1 MTNHYAVLDV
11 KRTATPH
18 EVKAARRA
26 KAREAHPDRGG
37 SAERFAA
44 VQRAY
49 DVLSDEAQRAEWE
62 ASYAAWAAERGATP
76 CPRCFAAVR
85 TRAGGRNVCPRCGS
99 EVVAPVPS
107 RFDRLRDD
115 LIDRSADFLIHVGDR
130 VGQEIAN
137 ATEQAVNRGLAAL
150 HARLGRKS

>member
-1 MTNHYAVLDV
+1 M
-11 KRTATPH
+11 
-18 EVKAARRA
+18 RA
-26 KAREAHPDRGG
+26 WGG
-37 SAERFAA
+37 RADGGDHSKSGWGQGAERFAA

-62 ASYAAWAAERGATP
+62 AAYHAWAAERGATP

>member
-1 MTNHYAVLDV
+1 MTNYYSVLDV
-11 KRTATPH
+11 ERTATPP
-18 EVKAARRA
+18 EVKAAYRA

-49 DVLSDEAQRAEWE
+49 DVLSDDTQRAEWE

-76 CPRCFAAVR
+76 CVRCYSAVR
-85 TRAGGRNVCPRCGS
+85 TRDGGRNICPRCGS
-99 EVVAPVPS
+99 KVAALVPS

-115 LIDRSADFLIHVGDR
+115 LIERSADFLIHVGDR
-130 VGQEIAN
+130 VGQEIAS
-137 ATEQAVNRGLAAL
+137 ATEQAVSRGLAAL
-150 HARLGRKS
+150 HTRLGRKR

>member
-11 KRTATPH
+11 KRTATPP

-49 DVLSDEAQRAEWE
+49 DVLSNDAQRAEWE

-76 CPRCFAAVR
+76 CPLCFAAVR
-85 TRAGGRNVCPRCGS
+85 TRAGGRNVCPRCRS